1 MTTTPLSVKISTIPW
16 IYLNHNLNKS
26 ITPTHK
32 SNRFINLFSP
42 IWDVILTT
50 MTPPLVEISTIPY
63 IYLITDPNKNLSL
76 TQNSKTCYKLTNQHL
91 CNHWKKKKKSY
102 PIPPKWDFPTPN
114 PNKSLIPTQETI
126 NYSSQI
132 IPKGDEIVKTFIH

>member
-76 TQNSKTCYKLTNQHL
+76 TQNSK
-91 CNHWKKKKKSY
+91 KKKKSY